1 MGINMVDQT
10 IDASDASHDML
21 TQAAN
26 FLVFGS
32 LHIDSKTDVMPITP
46 VLPFNDAPR
55 IVIDGA
61 PDLFEALK
69 WQNRLSPTLHGRTQ
83 EYDALKNW
91 LLDEPKGI

>member
-1 MGINMVDQT
+1 MVDQT
-10 IDASDASHDML
+10 IEASDASRDML

-69 WQNRLSPTLHGRTQ
+69 WQNRLSQTLHGRTQ
-83 EYDALKNW
+83 E
-91 LLDEPKGI
+91 